1 LLDAFYAIANEEWKT
16 EEISTYQSLLT
27 NERNIF
33 DIKLL
38 NAPIDNKEKTMRADI
53 GLNICE
59 EYINGQITFT
69 WTLEEIGDLS
79 IYTGLTEIDASDYQ
93 LGDLQYLEKGKNY
106 TSLQMTINHQTA
118 FDLTHYTNKINK

>member
-1 LLDAFYAIANEEWKT
+1 LLDSFYAIANEEWKT
-16 EEISTYQSLLT
+16 EEISTYQALLT

-38 NAPIDNKEKTMRADI
+38 NAPIGLKDKTIRADL

-59 EYINGQITFT
+59 EYINGQIAFT

-79 IYTGLTEIDASDYQ
+79 IYSGLTEIDASDYQ
-93 LGDLQYLEKGKNY
+93 LSDQQYLEKGKNY
-106 TSLQMTINHQTA
+106 TSLQMTMTIEQ
-118 FDLTHYTNKINK
+118 LLI